1 MNKRFVR
8 AFVYLA
14 IVALAVVAPS
24 AMAESAD
31 KPHFVLSQT
40 MVGIMFG
47 IGIFAIA
54 GAWVAIPLIFAKF
67 GKLDELIDLLRRGAV
82 MRFVTVTYIVIVVVT
97 LALIDRL
104 DGDKVATLLASIA
117 GYVLGSATSQKESSD
132 DGSRRSAAVTA
143 ADAQRLRAQPA
154 AASES

>member
-1 MNKRFVR
+1 MNARSVSGVVF
-8 AFVYLA
+8 LS
-14 IVALAVVAPS
+14 IVARA
-24 AMAESAD
+24 AMAQGHESTVR
-31 KPHFVLSQT
+31 PLSDQ

-47 IGIFAIA
+47 IGIVAIA
-54 GAWVAIPLIFAKF
+54 GAWVAIPLIFARF

-104 DGDKVATLLASIA
+104 DGDKVSTLLASIA
-117 GYVLGSATSQKESSD
+117 GYVLGSATSARESSD
-132 DGSRRSAAVTA
+132 DDAAARKHARGHAVTP
-143 ADAQRLRAQPA
+143 ADARPHPAPGA

>member
-1 MNKRFVR
+1 MNTRH
-8 AFVYLA
+8 ASGFVYLFVMA
-14 IVALAVVAPS
+14 QMIFAGA
-24 AMAESAD
+24 AMAETPD
-31 KPHFVLSQT
+31 KPHLVLSET
-40 MVGIMFG
+40 MVGVMFG

-117 GYVLGSATSQKESSD
+117 GYVLGSATSQKESND
-132 DGSRRSAAVTA
+132 DEKNRAVTA
-143 ADAQRLRAQPA
+143 AARPVPEPAA